1 VKKAKLLK
9 VTIPELQ
16 DAVSALLRYGSEDEM
31 EALVLTLADVVE
43 TLAAR
48 VSELEKEAA

>member
-1 VKKAKLLK
+1 VKKSKKLR
-9 VTIPELQ
+9 VTLPELKR
-16 DAVSALLRYGSEDEM
+16 AVDALLEYGSEDEM

-48 VSELEKEAA
+48 VEELEKKP